1 MIIKINKTLSKS
13 ERENLHEIVSLL
25 VNLDEEVK
33 KKLLYMMLG
42 MELLGTSGEEK
53 IKEVVRKWRSK
64 YVQRGILRKYK
75 KDYIK

>member
-53 IKEVVRKWRSK
+53 IKEVVRK
-64 YVQRGILRKYK
+64 
-75 KDYIK
+75 